1 MEPVT
6 LLLLQ
11 SEVILSWLHY
21 SEVCLFDR
29 GIFRVLR
36 PWDGFILQPEDSPAL
51 GSGTCNL
58 SSSIQDDSPLASL
71 HRYLSIWNRGILC
84 VLGPQEGFSLQPY
97 DLWLLVVEPST
108 LVSMNQVDP
117 AMMRGH
123 GGGSIYSRA
132 TFHVYSIIARYQSPY
147 LSACHLLMSQPNLMN

>member
-1 MEPVT
+1 M
-6 LLLLQ
+6 
-11 SEVILSWLHY
+11 ILPWLHY
-21 SEVCLFDR
+21 TDICLY
-29 GIFRVLR
+29 GI
-36 PWDGFILQPEDSPAL
+36 EA
-51 GSGTCNL
+51 
-58 SSSIQDDSPLASL
+58 SS
-71 HRYLSIWNRGILC
+71 
-84 VLGPQEGFSLQPY
+84 VFSLQPY

-147 LSACHLLMSQPNLMN
+147 LSACHSLYPGQIL